1 MQASTTFLFDFD
13 STFIQVESL
22 EILAEIALAN
32 HPEKIDRLKAI
43 TEITEQAM
51 AGRYSYQE
59 SLAQRMQLL
68 DLHSN
73 HITQAISILKQK
85 ITPSFRR
92 NQAFFRQYASQ
103 IHIITGAFIELVWPI
118 VSAFGLKLE
127 QVHAN
132 RLIYNFEGKVLG
144 YDQNQLLAQDQGKV
158 KLTGKLGLTGDVVM
172 IGDGYNDYEVKAAGL
187 ANTFVA
193 FTENITRDAVIAS
206 ADAVIQELEGL
217 FITCNLPFS
226 TPKAPKKVLLLENI
240 HPFVVEYFQ
249 EQGFIV
255 ESLPGALN
263 AQELA
268 SKLQDVNILGI
279 RSKTE
284 VSGNIIQSCKQ
295 LEAIGAF
302 CIGTNQID
310 LAAASNHGVAV
321 FNAPFS
327 NTRSVVELAI
337 AEIILLARNAAALSR
352 KLANGQ
358 WHKSSSGSHE
368 VRGKILGII
377 GYGNIGSQLSIIAEA
392 LGMQVLFYDIA
403 DKLPLGN
410 AKRCAELEDLL
421 CQADVVSVHVD
432 GRKENHHLINAH
444 SFSLM
449 KPGVIFLNL
458 SRDFTVDY
466 PALQQALASGK
477 VKGCGIDVFTNEPHN
492 SQSEYKTP
500 LQQFEN
506 VILTPHIGGSTEEAQ
521 QHIGEY
527 VSKNLSGYM
536 IEGSSS
542 GSVNFPQLSLP
553 TLNYPQRIIH
563 IHKNVPGILAQ
574 INQLFAETGTNI
586 EGQFLKT
593 NQDIGYVITDINR
606 ASNGN
611 LFEKLRAIPHTIK
624 VRILDKVT

>member
-1 MQASTTFLFDFD
+1 MQAPTTFLFDFD

-22 EILAEIALAN
+22 EVLAEIALAN
-32 HPEKIDRLKAI
+32 HPEKVARLKAI
-43 TEITEQAM
+43 TQITEQAM

-59 SLAQRMQLL
+59 SLAERMQLL
-68 DLHSN
+68 DLHSS
-73 HITQAISILKQK
+73 HITQTISVLKQK

-92 NQAFFRQYASQ
+92 NHAFFKQYAKH

-118 VSAFGLKLE
+118 VSAFGIPFE

-144 YDQNQLLAQDQGKV
+144 YDHDQLLAQDQGKV
-158 KLTGKLGLTGDVVM
+158 KLTRKLALTGDVVI
-172 IGDGYNDYEVKAAGL
+172 IGDGYNDYEVKAAEL

-193 FTENITRDAVIAS
+193 FTENITRTNVTEA
-206 ADAVIQELEGL
+206 ADAVIHELEGL

-226 TPKAPKKVLLLENI
+226 AAKEPKKALLLENI
-240 HPFVVEYFQ
+240 HPFVTEYFQ
-249 EQGFIV
+249 EQGFVV

-268 SKLQDVNILGI
+268 SKLQDVQVLGI

-284 VSGNIIQSCKQ
+284 VTASIMNACKN

-310 LAAASNHGVAV
+310 LTTASNQGIAV

-337 AEIILLARNAAALSR
+337 AEIILLARNAAALSS
-352 KLANGQ
+352 KLAKGQ
-358 WHKSSSGSHE
+358 WHKSSTGAHE

-392 LGMQVLFYDIA
+392 LGMQVIFYDIA

-410 AKRCAELEDLL
+410 AKRCLALEDLL
-421 CQADVVSVHVD
+421 SQADVVSVHVD
-432 GRKENHHLINAH
+432 GRKENHHLINAT
-444 SFSLM
+444 SFALM

-466 PALQQALASGK
+466 PALTQAMASGK
-477 VKGCGIDVFTNEPHN
+477 VKGCGIDVFTNEPHS

-500 LQQFEN
+500 LQQFDN

-536 IEGSSS
+536 LEGSST

-553 TLNYPQRIIH
+553 SLNYPQRIIH
-563 IHKNVPGILAQ
+563 IHNNVPGILAQ
-574 INQLFAETGTNI
+574 INQLFAETSTNI

-593 NQDIGYVITDINR
+593 NQEIGYVITDINR
-606 ASNGN
+606 AGNGN
-611 LFEKLRAIPHTIK
+611 LLEKLRAIPHTIK
-624 VRILDKVT
+624 VKILDKTS